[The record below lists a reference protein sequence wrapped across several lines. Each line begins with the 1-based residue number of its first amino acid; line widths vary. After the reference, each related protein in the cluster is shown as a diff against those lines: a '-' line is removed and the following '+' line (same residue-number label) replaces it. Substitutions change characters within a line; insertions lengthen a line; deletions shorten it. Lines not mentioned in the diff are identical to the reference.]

1 MTVGYTRRKMGIVQ
15 TIKKIIEEKIFG
27 ELESVKI
34 FFGDIHYK
42 FDSFRSNIQKSGG
55 EFFWKLELI
64 G

>member
-34 FFGDIHYK
+34 FFWRY
-42 FDSFRSNIQKSGG
+42 S
-55 EFFWKLELI
+55 L
-64 G
+64 